1 MQEHYIKHLKQYK
14 IIVKLKMFDTM
25 FTLNETAQ
33 RKTVKR
39 CKHFGKLFFSVNFK
53 VKYCNA
59 QCKNQADVYKSRAKN
74 KY

>member
-1 MQEHYIKHLKQYK
+1 
-14 IIVKLKMFDTM
+14 M

-59 QCKNQADVYKSRAKN
+59 QCKNQADVYKSRAKIN
-74 KY
+74 IRGVILQMKKN

>member
-1 MQEHYIKHLKQYK
+1 
-14 IIVKLKMFDTM
+14 M

>member
-1 MQEHYIKHLKQYK
+1 
-14 IIVKLKMFDTM
+14 M

-59 QCKNQADVYKSRAKN
+59 QCKNQADVYKSRAKKKHQRSN
-74 KY
+74 IANEKK